1 MDINP
6 QYTFDKNGN
15 PVGVFISLEEW
26 NLVSDA
32 LHIGLPEWQQKALD
46 AEVNAIAANKDYL
59 LKWDDVKNKIL
70 A

>member
-15 PVGVFISLEEW
+15 PIGVFISIE
-26 NLVSDA
+26 
-32 LHIGLPEWQQKALD
+32 EWQQLSEELHLELPQWQKDALD
-46 AEVNAIAANKDYL
+46 IELQTIKANPDYL
-59 LKWDDVKNKIL
+59 RKWDDVKKQLL